1 MHKLMHTLHTRTHTH
16 TNKLATVLHMI
27 VDLKISLKVF
37 WRYCLFLPIVMW
49 VGGGG
54 GGGTKGQILL
64 HVLELLANELAL
76 QLHRKKK
83 NLHHE

>member
-54 GGGTKGQILL
+54 GHERTNTVACFGTSC
-64 HVLELLANELAL
+64 E
-76 QLHRKKK
+76 
-83 NLHHE
+83 